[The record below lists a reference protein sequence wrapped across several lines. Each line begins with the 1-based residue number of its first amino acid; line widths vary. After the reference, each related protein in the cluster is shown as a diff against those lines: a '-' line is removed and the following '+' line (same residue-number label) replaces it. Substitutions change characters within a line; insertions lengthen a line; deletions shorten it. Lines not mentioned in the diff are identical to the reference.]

1 MTPWH
6 YKMTLNDR
14 KNPGVKHGT
23 PTFML
28 LPFWQSIFFCLTPGR
43 SLSVSL
49 ASRNN
54 AVFGVERSAVLRQAS
69 ANHIVLTTLECSDN
83 FSFEFF

>member
-14 KNPGVKHGT
+14 KNPGVKLGA
-23 PTFML
+23 PTYAS
-28 LPFWQSIFFCLTPGR
+28 PSGNQPIFCLTPVR

-49 ASRNN
+49 ASTKTL
-54 AVFGVERSAVLRQAS
+54 FLAS
-69 ANHIVLTTLECSDN
+69 KEVQWSSYGFVCEILYL
-83 FSFEFF
+83 